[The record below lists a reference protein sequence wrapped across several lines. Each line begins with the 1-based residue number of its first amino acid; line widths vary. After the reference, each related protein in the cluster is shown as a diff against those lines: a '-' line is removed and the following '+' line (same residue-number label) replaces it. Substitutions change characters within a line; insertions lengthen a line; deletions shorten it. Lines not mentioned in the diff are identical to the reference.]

1 MAKLLGSRLGN
12 ENSASTEISR
22 GQHADAQQ
30 FVPYREDE
38 QISAC
43 LGSRS
48 PGFLQHHDV
57 AMNGLPLVCAQHTL
71 IEAYLA

>member
-1 MAKLLGSRLGN
+1 MRTARTPKSPVVSMLMHN
-12 ENSASTEISR
+12 NSFR
-22 GQHADAQQ
+22 
-30 FVPYREDE
+30 YREDE

-48 PGFLQHHDV
+48 PGFLQHHNV
-57 AMNGLPLVCAQHTL
+57 AMNGLPLVGAQHTL